1 MIYLLLM
8 IWYPLKTLLDNN
20 IISIT
25 IVKELDPL
33 SLGFEGAFSG
43 QISIGISDPTIDYSD
58 HITPKEQT
66 NPLWELR
73 IH

>member
-8 IWYPLKTLLDNN
+8 IWYPLKTLIDNN

-25 IVKELDPL
+25 IVKEVDLL

-43 QISIGISDPTIDYSD
+43 QISIGISDPTIDY
-58 HITPKEQT
+58 
-66 NPLWELR
+66 
-73 IH
+73 